1 MNTLPLSRAERHS
14 PRTLGAY
21 AVRKLGQHR
30 GAPRLWL
37 EGREPAKA
45 GFEPGSRYTV
55 SADPGRAL
63 LVLEIDEAGQRT
75 VSGKQRGDATLPVID
90 INSKELLAAFAGLES
105 VRVIVESGRI
115 SIVPVASEQR
125 ARERLDRLRE
135 KLATGQPLATGSVAS
150 GIGILDRAAHEGL
163 LLAGVETR
171 LAFANEI
178 REDCVDHMVER
189 NPIVDDD
196 AIMLN
201 APLQEVAFD
210 SWVMERLPNVDVL
223 VGGIPCSAAS
233 RAGKA
238 TRGSGHA
245 EADPIVGHLVV
256 GLLAFIAKTQPAAFC
271 LENIPT
277 WGTSA
282 SMHIL
287 RNQLTD
293 LGYVV
298 HETHLRSSEWNT
310 LENRERLCVVAVTKG
325 IDFSFDSLERP
336 APMQRRFAEIMESVP
351 LDSESWG
358 KMQYLKDKRVRDEAA
373 GKNFKMRVI
382 DAQSTEVGTLNKT
395 LWKRQSTGTF
405 IQHPEDPDL
414 LRLPTVPE
422 HARAK
427 EVWPEMVEGLGTT
440 FGHEVLGQSVCV
452 PPFVAVFKLLG
463 YALQAFA
470 REASTAIPSFVRGS
484 GLKVA

>member
-1 MNTLPLSRAERHS
+1 MSIHSLPHAERR
-14 PRTLGAY
+14 PVRTLGAY
-21 AVRKLGQHR
+21 AVRKLGRHR

-45 GFEPGSRYTV
+45 GFAPGSRFTV
-55 SADPGRAL
+55 RVDPGRAL
-63 LVLEIDEAGQRT
+63 LVLEVDDAGDRM
-75 VSGKQRGDATLPVID
+75 VSGKQRGDTTLPVID
-90 INSKELLAAFAGLES
+90 INSKELLAAFAGLDS
-105 VRVIVESGRI
+105 VRVIVEAGRI
-115 SIVPVASEQR
+115 SILPVASEQR

-135 KLATGQPLATGSVAS
+135 KLAVGQPLSAGSVAA

-163 LLAGVETR
+163 QLSGLDTH

-178 REDCVDHMVER
+178 REDCVDHMHSR
-189 NPIVDDD
+189 NPIVDQET
-196 AIMLN
+196 IMLN

-210 SWVMERLPNVDVL
+210 PWVMEQLPEIECL

-245 EADPIVGHLVV
+245 EADPNVGHLVV
-256 GLLAFIAKTQPAAFC
+256 GLLAIIAKTQPVAIC
-271 LENIPT
+271 IENVPI

-298 HETHLRSSEWNT
+298 HATQLRSEEWNT
-310 LENRERLCVVAVTKG
+310 LEHRERLCVIAVTKG
-325 IDFSFDSLERP
+325 IDFSFEPMERP
-336 APMQRRFAEIMESVP
+336 AAIERRFGEIMDPVP
-351 LDSESWG
+351 LDAASWG
-358 KMQYLKDKRVRDEAA
+358 TMQYLKDKRVRDEAD

-382 DAQSTEVGTLNKT
+382 DANSTMVPALNKT

-405 IQHPEDPDL
+405 IQHTENPEL

-427 EVWPEMVEGLGTT
+427 AVWPEMVEGLGTT

-463 YALQAFA
+463 QALQAFA
-470 REASTAIPSFVRGS
+470 RAAKGGHPTFVQPQ
-484 GLKVA
+484 LKVG